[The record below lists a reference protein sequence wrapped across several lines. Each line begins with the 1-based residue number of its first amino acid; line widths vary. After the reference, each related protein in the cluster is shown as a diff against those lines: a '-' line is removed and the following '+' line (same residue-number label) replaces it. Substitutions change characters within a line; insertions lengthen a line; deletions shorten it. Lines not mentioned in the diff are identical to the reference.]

1 VVYTRAVY
9 DVETFSQAG
18 TALRLV
24 RELEGPE
31 TQNSSA
37 TSILEPFDVPDA
49 NIIIRS
55 SDFVDF
61 RVHKPILSM
70 ASPFFNDLLSIP
82 QPPDGEI
89 VDGLPVVQLPESSEL
104 LNGLILMLYP
114 VPKVTPSSYEKVLY
128 MLATCLR

>member
-1 VVYTRAVY
+1 
-9 DVETFSQAG
+9 
-18 TALRLV
+18 
-24 RELEGPE
+24 
-31 TQNSSA
+31 
-37 TSILEPFDVPDA
+37 
-49 NIIIRS
+49 
-55 SDFVDF
+55 
-61 RVHKPILSM
+61 M